1 MRMYLGWAYVG
12 NRLLSATVEYEETG
26 WYDGQVKPVVNRVKF
41 TLVGLA
47 GSLILCILLYLG
59 CVPVEGLSRKCT
71 VTLPQGHLGLMR
83 SVEKLICRSIA
94 KRGA

>member
-1 MRMYLGWAYVG
+1 MLKSFVTFGIYGLKTPEVLARD
-12 NRLLSATVEYEETG
+12 RLLGSFS
-26 WYDGQVKPVVNRVKF
+26 VKPVVNRVKF